1 MQKRIYHW
9 CEVGIG
15 QIFPSGHCLA
25 SLGRASRCQNN
36 DPWDRFAHP
45 YLTLML
51 DSYNVFFLTL
61 QNIAWKIEDLKAAED
76 EQNRKSLFDLD
87 DHEQG
92 KM

>member
-1 MQKRIYHW
+1 M
-9 CEVGIG
+9 
-15 QIFPSGHCLA
+15 
-25 SLGRASRCQNN
+25 CQNE
-36 DPWDRFAHP
+36 PMF
-45 YLTLML
+45 
-51 DSYNVFFLTL
+51 FFLTL